1 MSDITIEHVQPLSD
15 SKRLE
20 KILWKLDEDII
31 PKLSERVNIEE
42 YAKKLSANAEVF
54 YVKHKDIDIGNCAVY
69 MNNGETG
76 FISSIAIKKEWQNKG
91 IGNFLWK
98 KIVVL
103 ANTRGIRTIELMV
116 NKNNYKAIRFYNH
129 LHFTELE
136 IKTEWIRMRD
146 TLKDEL

>member
-1 MSDITIEHVQPLSD
+1 MNDITIEHVQPPSD

-20 KILWKLDEDII
+20 KILWELDDDII

-54 YVKHKDIDIGNCAVY
+54 YVKHGDIDIGNCAVY
-69 MNNGETG
+69 MNNEETG

-91 IGNFLWK
+91 IGNFLWE
-98 KIVVL
+98 KIIVL

-116 NKNNYKAIRFYNH
+116 NKNNYKAITFYNH
-129 LHFTELE
+129 LQFTEL
-136 IKTEWIRMRD
+136 KMNTEWIGMRYK
-146 TLKDEL
+146 L